1 MARTCYLLFH
11 EKSRTRA
18 IFMLQGRDIQL
29 FERQLHACYTEA
41 YLKMSRFQ
49 VPHQKQFGELLSH
62 PINILS

>member
-1 MARTCYLLFH
+1 
-11 EKSRTRA
+11 
-18 IFMLQGRDIQL
+18 MLQGRDIQL

-41 YLKMSRFQ
+41 YLKMSRCQ